1 MKRGRYEAGTPAAEL
16 WGVAMSDRKPSGKE
30 RRSETAR
37 ARRRAK
43 KKAKAMGITLKAWLR
58 RLAREETPS

>member
-1 MKRGRYEAGTPAAEL
+1 MSRRGQYEIGRAASEL
-16 WGVAMSDRKPSGKE
+16 WGVARSDRKPTGKE
-30 RRSETAR
+30 RRSDAAR

-58 RLAREETPS
+58 HYGSKE